1 MTNRD
6 LFLQHNRPLRIDAMG
21 TAVLVK
27 CLAGKVWLTSSG
39 QAGDVFLQAGESFT
53 LDGSG
58 LTLIEGLGDA
68 RVVLQPPAL
77 PLLRWMR
84 AIAITKGWF
93 LLSSLHERMRTVR
106 FPRWRNPLAG

>member
-27 CLAGKVWLTSSG
+27 CLAGTVWLTSSG
-39 QAGDVFLQAGESFT
+39 RAGDVFLKAGESFT

-68 RVVLQPPAL
+68 RVVLQPPVS
-77 PLLRWMR
+77 RWMN
-84 AIAITKGWF
+84 AITVAKGWF

-106 FPRWRNPLAG
+106 FPRRRNPLAG

>member
-1 MTNRD
+1 MTNRE
-6 LFLQHNRPLRIDAMG
+6 LYLQHNRPLRIDATG
-21 TAVLVK
+21 AAVKVK
-27 CLAGKVWLTSSG
+27 CLTGTVWLTSSA

-58 LTLIEGLGDA
+58 LALIEGLGDA
-68 RVVLQPPAL
+68 RVVLQPPVS
-77 PLLRWMR
+77 RWMN
-84 AIAITKGWF
+84 AITVAKGWF